1 MKTRIMS
8 VILAGVAFLFFH
20 TAVYASYINPSD
32 GYTNITTYDG
42 YSSGTGWYGTQE
54 NNETEPG
61 TATGQ
66 GWDLEGFFFND
77 STNSLALV
85 GGFDF
90 VKGGSAISTPAY
102 DWVQSG
108 DIFLETTAND
118 NDPTND
124 NAFYD
129 YVLAM
134 NFTDKTYTVYDIS
147 GGGSTNSTTYGG
159 PAAMAGLPLN
169 YTGGGT
175 AVTNSMSFSY
185 VSNLTDTQMGG
196 DLGTGPHNAAFVD
209 LSFLAPNTNFSS
221 FFTMTCGNDV
231 LTGAGTTSGGQVP
244 EPATILLL
252 GFGVAALGARARKK
266 KLDSAKEL

>member
-1 MKTRIMS
+1 MKMRILS
-8 VILAGVAFLFFH
+8 VILAGVAFFFFH
-20 TAVYASYINPSD
+20 TDVNASYINPSD
-32 GYTNITTYDG
+32 GYANITTYDG

-61 TATGQ
+61 TTTGQ
-66 GWDLEGFFFND
+66 AWDLEGFFFNESD
-77 STNSLALV
+77 NNLGLV

-90 VKGGSAISTPAY
+90 VDGGTSQGAS
-102 DWVQSG
+102 WVQSG
-108 DIFLETTAND
+108 DIFLDTGTPD
-118 NDPTND
+118 GY
-124 NAFYD
+124 YD

-134 NFTDKTYTVYDIS
+134 DFANKTYTVYDIS
-147 GGGSTNSTTYGG
+147 GGSTNSTTYGG

-221 FFTMTCGNDV
+221 FFTMTCGNDT
-231 LTGAGTTSGGQVP
+231 LKGAGATSGGQVP